1 MEKAAEVVTDGGIA
15 HCGRHFGRA
24 DVELIIDVAR
34 RFARLSRTELAAT
47 VCELL
52 GWRRENGGLKT
63 RECLDF
69 LGRLEDRGLISLPPL
84 RPGRPRGRRTKVPL
98 SEGGQPQQAVT
109 GRLGE
114 IAPVSLEQVRGTAA
128 QALWR
133 ELVGRYHYLGY
144 ATPFGAQLRYFIR
157 IGESR
162 ERIAGCL
169 QYSSAAWRITVR
181 DRWIGWED
189 RRRVEKLGAVVQQ
202 SRFLLLPWV
211 QVRHLASHVLALSAR
226 HLVAHWSQRYG
237 VRPLLVETLV
247 ELERFRGTSYR
258 AANWIDC
265 GLTAGTGRTDR
276 GGQRRPKRVFLYP
289 LDPRA
294 RELLA
299 GVSRCEA
306 NNNGERRGVKWG
318 RRVAFTSS

>member
-1 MEKAAEVVTDGGIA
+1 MTDAGIA
-15 HCGRHFGRA
+15 HCGRHFGGE

-69 LGRLEDRGLISLPPL
+69 LGRLEGRGLISLPPL
-84 RPGRPRGRRTKVPL
+84 RPGRPRGRRTRVAL
-98 SEGGQPQQAVT
+98 TEGGQPQQAVT

-114 IAPVSLEQVRGTAA
+114 VAPVSLEQVRGPEA

-162 ERIAGCL
+162 EAIAGCL

-211 QVRHLASHVLALSAR
+211 QVRHLASHALALSAR
-226 HLVAHWSQRYG
+226 HLVAHWSALRRTAAAGGDAGGARAVSWNLLSGGKLDRLRTDGGHRSHRPRWQAQTKAG
-237 VRPLLVETLV
+237 VRLSA
-247 ELERFRGTSYR
+247 RSAGQGASGRGEPMQR
-258 AANWIDC
+258 KQHWW
-265 GLTAGTGRTDR
+265 RR
-276 GGQRRPKRVFLYP
+276 GGR
-289 LDPRA
+289 
-294 RELLA
+294 
-299 GVSRCEA
+299 
-306 NNNGERRGVKWG
+306 WG
-318 RRVAFTSS
+318 RKAAFTLS

>member
-1 MEKAAEVVTDGGIA
+1 MENAVEVVTDAGIG
-15 HCGRHFGRA
+15 HCGRQFGRA
-24 DVELIIDVAR
+24 NVELIIDVAR
-34 RFARLSRTELAAT
+34 RFSRLSRTELAAT

-52 GWRRENGGLKT
+52 EWRRENGGLKT
-63 RECLDF
+63 RECLD
-69 LGRLEDRGLISLPPL
+69 LLEKLEGRGLMSLPAL
-84 RPGRPRGRRTKVPL
+84 RPGRPRGRRTRVAL
-98 SEGGQPQQAVT
+98 TEGGRPQQAVT

-114 IAPVSLEQVRGTAA
+114 VAPVSLEQVRGPAA

-157 IGESR
+157 SGASEQA
-162 ERIAGCL
+162 IAGCL
-169 QYSSAAWRITVR
+169 QYSSAAWRMTVR

-211 QVRHLASHVLALSAR
+211 KVRHLASHVLALSTR
-226 HLVAHWSQRYG
+226 HLVADWSARYG

-247 ELERFRGTSYR
+247 EIERYQGTSYR

-265 GLTAGTGRTDR
+265 GLTAGTGRTDS
-276 GGQRRPKRVFLYP
+276 GGRRVPKRVFVYP
-289 LDPRA
+289 LHPRA

-299 GVSRCEA
+299 G
-306 NNNGERRGVKWG
+306 
-318 RRVAFTSS
+318 